1 MTLSGDRE
9 ANVLWYCP
17 KSKADLYALMCKH
30 KNDKVRLVAGNTG
43 QGKYKELCLSFR
55 KQEKQKLPRIFY
67 SLSNAKNFWMNGS
80 IHVQFSKL
88 S

>member
-43 QGKYKELCLSFR
+43 QGEYKELCFSFR
-55 KQEKQKLPRIFY
+55 KQGHSTTVFCKISVRR
-67 SLSNAKNFWMNGS
+67 SKNCLEFS
-80 IHVQFSKL
+80 IA
-88 S
+88 